1 MSAAVPETGVSR
13 RAVLAGSAAAT
24 AALALP
30 QVALAGGPTP
40 FPALVTV
47 SSVTAEDTASL
58 ARLIGAIGAAAAS
71 CGADHARTWVLV
83 GA

>member
-1 MSAAVPETGVSR
+1 MPETGVSR

-30 QVALAGGPTP
+30 AAALAGGPP
-40 FPALVTV
+40 PSPALVTV
-47 SSVTAEDTASL
+47 SSVTTEDPASL
-58 ARLIGAIGAAAAS
+58 PRLIGAIAAAAAE
-71 CGADHARTWVLV
+71 CGADPARTWVLA